1 MTYYYRLS
9 LATKEARRLHGVT
22 GLEYHVVTYDGEKWF
37 VVRETQ
43 PDMAV
48 WRTIS
53 KKINLFS

>member
-22 GLEYHVVTYDGEKWF
+22 GLDYHVVTYDGDKWL
-37 VVRETQ
+37 VVRDIH

-48 WRTIS
+48 WRTIT

>member
-9 LATKEARRLHGVT
+9 LATKEARRLHSIT
-22 GLEYHVVTYDGEKWF
+22 ELDYHVVTYEGEKWF
-37 VVRETQ
+37 VVRDIQ

-48 WRTIS
+48 WRTIT